1 MGRELRRKE
10 AKRNGKNVR
19 DIQKLSKEKP
29 MTMKQFI
36 TIIVVLLV
44 FFVILYILT
53 GIFITKD
60 IKWFDKKDTTTDN
73 VSTISNKILGVDS
86 LRQSE
91 EEYYVYYYDT
101 TNENSDVTSTIN
113 SLTTKVYKVDLHDAF
128 NARYIRIKSS
138 RPYSNQSSKQYYYRV
153 LYRSRTNNYHFKIKN
168 KGGNYAKII
177 FRL

>member
-53 GIFITKD
+53 GIF
-60 IKWFDKKDTTTDN
+60 TTDN

-113 SLTTKVYKVDLHDAF
+113 SLTTNVYKVDLHDAF
-128 NARYIRIKSS
+128 NANIVGDPSGVVSDISELKVADPTVIKVVNSTITE
-138 RPYSNQSSKQYYYRV
+138 YYTGV
-153 LYRSRTNNYHFKIKN
+153 EQITTTLK
-168 KGGNYAKII
+168 
-177 FRL
+177 

>member
-19 DIQKLSKEKP
+19 EVQKLNKEKP
-29 MTMKQFI
+29 MTMKTFI

-60 IKWFDKKDTTTDN
+60 IKWFDKKDTTTTN
-73 VSTISNKILGVDS
+73 ESTISNKILGVDS

-101 TNENSDVTSTIN
+101 TNENSEVSNIIN
-113 SLTTKVYKVDLHDAF
+113 MLSTKVYKVDLHDDF
-128 NARYIRIKSS
+128 NGNLLGEPSGVVSDISQLKVSDPTVIKVVSS
-138 RPYSNQSSKQYYYRV
+138 AITEYYNGV
-153 LYRSRTNNYHFKIKN
+153 EQITN
-168 KGGNYAKII
+168 A
-177 FRL
+177 LQ

>member
-1 MGRELRRKE
+1 MCNYG
-10 AKRNGKNVR
+10 KRIKKKR
-19 DIQKLSKEKP
+19 SKKKWKKCQRYTKLSKEKANDYE
-29 MTMKQFI
+29 TVL

-128 NARYIRIKSS
+128 NANIVGDPSGVVSDISELKVADPTVIKVVNSTITE
-138 RPYSNQSSKQYYYRV
+138 YYTGV
-153 LYRSRTNNYHFKIKN
+153 EQITTTLK
-168 KGGNYAKII
+168 
-177 FRL
+177 

>member
-19 DIQKLSKEKP
+19 EAQKLSKEKP

-60 IKWFDKKDTTTDN
+60 IKWFDKKDNTTDD

-101 TNENSDVTSTIN
+101 TNENSEVTNTVN
-113 SLTTKVYKVDLHDAF
+113 MLGKMVYKVDLHDAF
-128 NARYIRIKSS
+128 NANIVGDPSGVVSDISELKVADPTVIKVV
-138 RPYSNQSSKQYYYRV
+138 NGTITEYYTGV
-153 LYRSRTNNYHFKIKN
+153 EQITTTLK
-168 KGGNYAKII
+168 
-177 FRL
+177 

>member
-60 IKWFDKKDTTTDN
+60 IKWFDKKDNTADN
-73 VSTISNKILGVDS
+73 ASTVSNKILGVDS

-128 NARYIRIKSS
+128 NANIVGDPSGVVSDISELKVADPTVIKVVNSTITE
-138 RPYSNQSSKQYYYRV
+138 YYTGV
-153 LYRSRTNNYHFKIKN
+153 EQITTTLK
-168 KGGNYAKII
+168 
-177 FRL
+177 

>member
-101 TNENSDVTSTIN
+101 TNENSDVT
-113 SLTTKVYKVDLHDAF
+113 KVYKVDLHDAF
-128 NARYIRIKSS
+128 NANIVGDPSGVVSDISELKVADPTVIKVVNSTITE
-138 RPYSNQSSKQYYYRV
+138 YYTGV
-153 LYRSRTNNYHFKIKN
+153 EQITTTLK
-168 KGGNYAKII
+168 
-177 FRL
+177 

>member
-60 IKWFDKKDTTTDN
+60 IKWFDKKDNTTDN
-73 VSTISNKILGVDS
+73 ASTVSNKILGVDS

-101 TNENSDVTSTIN
+101 TNENIKVTN
-113 SLTTKVYKVDLHDAF
+113 AVNMLGKMVYKVDLHDSF
-128 NARYIRIKSS
+128 NANIVGEPSGVVSDISELKVADPTVIKVANSTITE
-138 RPYSNQSSKQYYYRV
+138 YYTGV
-153 LYRSRTNNYHFKIKN
+153 EQ
-168 KGGNYAKII
+168 II
-177 FRL
+177 TTLK

>member
-19 DIQKLSKEKP
+19 EVQKLSKEKP

-36 TIIVVLLV
+36 TIIIILLV

-60 IKWFDKKDTTTDN
+60 IKWFDKKDNTTTN
-73 VSTISNKILGVDS
+73 ETTISNKILGVDS

-101 TNENSDVTSTIN
+101 TNENREVSSVIN
-113 SLTTKVYKVDLHDAF
+113 KLSTKVYKVDLHDAF
-128 NARYIRIKSS
+128 NGNLLGEPSGIVSDISDLKVSDPTVIKVVSS
-138 RPYSNQSSKQYYYRV
+138 TITEYYNGV
-153 LYRSRTNNYHFKIKN
+153 EQITTALQ
-168 KGGNYAKII
+168 
-177 FRL
+177 

>member
-73 VSTISNKILGVDS
+73 VSTISNKI
-86 LRQSE
+86 QSE

-128 NARYIRIKSS
+128 NANIVGDPSGVVSDISELKVADPTVIKVVNSTITE
-138 RPYSNQSSKQYYYRV
+138 YYTGV
-153 LYRSRTNNYHFKIKN
+153 EQITTTLK
-168 KGGNYAKII
+168 
-177 FRL
+177 

>member
-128 NARYIRIKSS
+128 NANIVVSDISELKVADPTVIKVVNSTITE
-138 RPYSNQSSKQYYYRV
+138 YYTGV
-153 LYRSRTNNYHFKIKN
+153 EQITTTLK
-168 KGGNYAKII
+168 
-177 FRL
+177 

>member
-1 MGRELRRKE
+1 MCNYG
-10 AKRNGKNVR
+10 KRIKKKRSKKKWKNVR

-128 NARYIRIKSS
+128 NANIVGDPSGVVSDISELKVADPTVIKVVNSTITE
-138 RPYSNQSSKQYYYRV
+138 YYTGV
-153 LYRSRTNNYHFKIKN
+153 EQITTTLK
-168 KGGNYAKII
+168 
-177 FRL
+177 

>member
-19 DIQKLSKEKP
+19 EVQKLSKEKP

-60 IKWFDKKDTTTDN
+60 IRWFDKKDNTTDD

-101 TNENSDVTSTIN
+101 TNENSEVTNTVN
-113 SLTTKVYKVDLHDAF
+113 MLGKMVYKVDLHDAF
-128 NARYIRIKSS
+128 NANIVGDPSGVVSDISELKVADPTVIKVV
-138 RPYSNQSSKQYYYRV
+138 NGIITEYYTGV
-153 LYRSRTNNYHFKIKN
+153 EQITTTLK
-168 KGGNYAKII
+168 
-177 FRL
+177 

>member
-53 GIFITKD
+53 GILLL
-60 IKWFDKKDTTTDN
+60 
-73 VSTISNKILGVDS
+73 KI
-86 LRQSE
+86 
-91 EEYYVYYYDT
+91 
-101 TNENSDVTSTIN
+101 
-113 SLTTKVYKVDLHDAF
+113 
-128 NARYIRIKSS
+128 
-138 RPYSNQSSKQYYYRV
+138 
-153 LYRSRTNNYHFKIKN
+153 
-168 KGGNYAKII
+168 
-177 FRL
+177 

>member
-19 DIQKLSKEKP
+19 EVQKLSKEKP

-60 IKWFDKKDTTTDN
+60 IKWFDKKDNNATDN

-101 TNENSDVTSTIN
+101 TNENSDVTSTVN
-113 SLTTKVYKVDLHDAF
+113 NLTTKVYKVDLHDAF
-128 NARYIRIKSS
+128 NANIVGDPSGIVSDISELKVADPTVIKVVNSTITE
-138 RPYSNQSSKQYYYRV
+138 YYTGV
-153 LYRSRTNNYHFKIKN
+153 EQITTTLK
-168 KGGNYAKII
+168 
-177 FRL
+177 

>member
-60 IKWFDKKDTTTDN
+60 IKWFDKKDNTTDN
-73 VSTISNKILGVDS
+73 ASTVSNKILGVDS

-101 TNENSDVTSTIN
+101 TNENSKVTN
-113 SLTTKVYKVDLHDAF
+113 AVNMLGKMVYKVDLHDAF
-128 NARYIRIKSS
+128 NANIVGEPSGVVSDISELKVADPTVIKVANSTITG
-138 RPYSNQSSKQYYYRV
+138 YYTGV
-153 LYRSRTNNYHFKIKN
+153 EQ
-168 KGGNYAKII
+168 II
-177 FRL
+177 TTLK

>member
-36 TIIVVLLV
+36 TIIVVLLI

-60 IKWFDKKDTTTDN
+60 IKWFDKKDSTTTDD

-101 TNENSDVTSTIN
+101 TNENSNVTSTIN
-113 SLTTKVYKVDLHDAF
+113 GLTTKVYKVDLHDAF
-128 NARYIRIKSS
+128 NANIVGDPSGVVSDISELKVADPTVIKVVNSTITE
-138 RPYSNQSSKQYYYRV
+138 YYTGV
-153 LYRSRTNNYHFKIKN
+153 EQITTTLK
-168 KGGNYAKII
+168 
-177 FRL
+177 

>member
-19 DIQKLSKEKP
+19 EAQKLSKEKP

-60 IKWFDKKDTTTDN
+60 IKWFDKKDNTADD

-101 TNENSDVTSTIN
+101 TNENSEVTNTVN
-113 SLTTKVYKVDLHDAF
+113 MLGKMVYKVDLHDAF
-128 NARYIRIKSS
+128 NANIVGDPSGVVSDISELKVADPTVIKVV
-138 RPYSNQSSKQYYYRV
+138 NGTITEYYTGV
-153 LYRSRTNNYHFKIKN
+153 EQITTTLK
-168 KGGNYAKII
+168 
-177 FRL
+177 

>member
-19 DIQKLSKEKP
+19 EVQKLNKEKP

-60 IKWFDKKDTTTDN
+60 IKWFDKKDNTTTDD

-101 TNENSDVTSTIN
+101 TNENSDVTSAVN
-113 SLTTKVYKVDLHDAF
+113 NLTTKVYKVDLHDAF
-128 NARYIRIKSS
+128 NANIVGDPSGIVSNISELKVADPTVIKVVNSTITE
-138 RPYSNQSSKQYYYRV
+138 YYTGV
-153 LYRSRTNNYHFKIKN
+153 EQITTTLK
-168 KGGNYAKII
+168 
-177 FRL
+177 